1 VSSLTREGE
10 ARGRGKRG
18 ERREERG
25 LEVYLTII
33 VRLGRKANV
42 R

>member
-1 VSSLTREGE
+1 LCVLSNS
-10 ARGRGKRG
+10 RGRGQK
-18 ERREERG
+18 EREEGREGRG